1 MRVTVNGEARTLPDE
16 ATAEDL
22 TRHLHVEGR
31 IALEINREI
40 VPRSHWADRAL
51 REGDT
56 VEILRAIGGG

>member
-1 MRVTVNGEARTLPDE
+1 MQVTVNGEAHTLPDE

-31 IALEINREI
+31 IALEINHEV
-40 VPRSHWADRAL
+40 VPRSRWTGHAL

-56 VEILRAIGGG
+56 VEIVRAIGGG